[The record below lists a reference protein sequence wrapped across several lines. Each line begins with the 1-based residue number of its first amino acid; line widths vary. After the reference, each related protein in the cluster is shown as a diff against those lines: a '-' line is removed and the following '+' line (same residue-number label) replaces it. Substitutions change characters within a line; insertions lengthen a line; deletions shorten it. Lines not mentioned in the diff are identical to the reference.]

1 MPLQELYTDI
11 YPSTDGKQVY
21 LPESLIESPVFQ
33 GSSFDV
39 GESAVV
45 LMNKGKNAAAMKV
58 LKALVGPEHIGKL
71 WSHMLGDKVRSYGIC
86 DGVSFLIVVC
96 LVGPRSRRHRL
107 SVNGKRAF
115 NFSDN
120 DK

>member
-1 MPLQELYTDI
+1 VTRSLSLPLQELYTDI
-11 YPSTDGKQVY
+11 YPSTNGKQVY

-45 LMNKGKNAAAMKV
+45 LMNKGKNAGAMKV

-86 DGVSFLIVVC
+86 DGVSVW
-96 LVGPRSRRHRL
+96 
-107 SVNGKRAF
+107 SVRGHVDIGIGKRKEG
-115 NFSDN
+115 SWRS
-120 DK
+120 